1 MAKPNFELIKSPYIV
16 GNPIKSEGMFFGRE
30 EDFKIIQNWIIH
42 NGPHVILLIG
52 GRRSGK
58 TSILWQILLGRLKE
72 AGEAVLCDFHAIV
85 PRIKKDEDFLL
96 EIGKAILANQ
106 NFQQFEADF
115 LTDDGTSWTA
125 RLQRLIQN
133 CLEAI
138 QPRRL
143 IILCDE
149 FDALEE
155 RFTSAVLSP
164 ESLLWVKQTL
174 NQPVYFVMTGS
185 HEFREDHLRAVFG
198 AVSQNKP
205 IYELSLPDALA
216 LIQKPV
222 ENRVTYKS
230 EVPQLIYRLSGGHPF
245 YVQYI
250 CHTLIN
256 YLNEQQRNYVVAKD
270 LEEVVNF
277 IVANPHGHIQ
287 ETWRSLSHLKYV
299 ADTLAALAN
308 TINKPKEYV
317 NTAALLK
324 VIRERRFKITE
335 ANLYDTLAW
344 LNQRT
349 KLLEKDQRTQSYRFR
364 IDLIRHWIA
373 YNFQT
378 GEDIELLDSPAET
391 VVMAEGYGPTLTTMM
406 KNKEEEYADR
416 LEKML
421 LKTGF
426 LTVHERL
433 ELDNFVVEYELD
445 RNQADLLEQRVREK
459 LTLKPRT
466 WPQEYKDSCF
476 YLKNLYSQV
485 VPQEELSNLSI
496 YISPD
501 RLSSEKARE
510 ISKYVGL
517 KPVTT
522 TSKISRWVGIATV
535 GLAVK
540 NWYNTRILS
549 KRASSEKVRDQA
561 KISGGQVTS
570 RRVYHRVGIAV
581 GGVAI
586 AGLILSPLFF
596 KSMTISATDQE
607 KPSGNL
613 NGIKD
618 HYRQGEEVTYTVNGN
633 DNDALRQVTVTVV
646 DSPTP
651 VQNHWD
657 ASGQEFTQRSSFSTK
672 EWPANKQ
679 YTYLLT
685 VIDKT
690 GNIFEKRGSFL
701 LEEKV
706 VPRGKISGFKNSYL
720 VGEKIEGFVEVSKS
734 EAVKTIIFTVANS
747 PVKTTLSIQGHQP
760 LAFSTQGWQ
769 PGTYP
774 YSLIVTDKD
783 GNFQEEKGRLVLA
796 AVPVSPP
803 VPSPAPPVANNGD
816 SQKLMVQGTSEGV
829 TKLPKDGNSQ
839 EEKGR
844 LVPSAIPIPPSV
856 PPVVNNDEKLKQ
868 TPLVALTEE
877 VTQLLRECKK
887 RYEDKRLAP
896 GKDGTALACYQE
908 VLTKSPNNPE
918 AKDGLKQLETTY
930 QMLVE
935 QALKHRNPN
944 DAHTYLQQLEEVN
957 PTSAELPKLKQRLA
971 TLVPPNDKETSR
983 TSPKPKPVPK
993 PKVVE
998 KPKPA
1003 PKPKVVEKPKPTP
1016 KPKVVEKPKP
1026 APKPKVIEK
1035 PKPAPKPKV
1044 VEKPKPKVVEK
1055 PKPKAESKPKPKPAP
1070 TPPSSAPKPSKC
1082 ITTPWDC

>member
-1 MAKPNFELIKSPYIV
+1 MAKPNFEFIKSPYIV

-30 EDFKIIQNWIIH
+30 DDFKIIQNWIIH

-106 NFQQFEADF
+106 NFQQFEANF

-133 CLEAI
+133 CLDAI

-155 RFTSAVLSP
+155 RFTSSVLSP

-205 IYELSLPDALA
+205 IYELSMPDALA

-222 ENRVTYKS
+222 ENRVSYKS
-230 EVPQLIYRLSGGHPF
+230 EVPQIIYRLSGGHPF

-256 YLNEQQRNYVVAKD
+256 HLNEQQRNYVVAKD

-335 ANLYDTLAW
+335 TNLYDTLAW

-378 GEDIELLDSPAET
+378 GEDIELLDSPAEN

-445 RNQADLLEQRVREK
+445 RNQADLLEHRVREK
-459 LTLKPRT
+459 LTLKPRN

-476 YLKNLYSQV
+476 YFKNLYPQA
-485 VPQEELSNLSI
+485 VPQDELSNLSI

-522 TSKISRWVGIATV
+522 TSKISRWVGMATV

-540 NWYNTRILS
+540 NWYNTSVFS
-549 KRASSEKVRDQA
+549 KRTSSEKVNDQA

-570 RRVYHRVGIAV
+570 RRVYRRVGITV

-586 AGLILSPLFF
+586 AGLMLSPLFL
-596 KSMTISATDQE
+596 KNMTTSAPDQE

-618 HYRQGEEVTYTVNGN
+618 SYRQGEKVAYVVNGN
-633 DNDALRQVTVTVV
+633 DNDALRQVAFTVV
-646 DSPTP
+646 DGPTP
-651 VQNHWD
+651 VQNNWD
-657 ASGQEFTQRSSFSTK
+657 VSGQEFTKPSSFSTK
-672 EWPANKQ
+672 DWPANKQ

-690 GNIFEKRGSFL
+690 GNIFEKRGRFL
-701 LEEKV
+701 LEENV
-706 VPRGKISGFKNSYL
+706 VPRGKISGFKENYL
-720 VGEKIEGFVEVSKS
+720 VGDKIDGFVEVSKS
-734 EAVKTIIFTVANS
+734 EAVKIITFTVANS
-747 PVKTTLSIQGHQP
+747 PVKTSLKGNGPLS
-760 LAFSTQGWQ
+760 FSTQGWQ

-774 YSLIVTDKD
+774 YSLIVTD
-783 GNFQEEKGRLVLA
+783 NE
-796 AVPVSPP
+796 
-803 VPSPAPPVANNGD
+803 
-816 SQKLMVQGTSEGV
+816 
-829 TKLPKDGNSQ
+829 GNSQ
-839 EEKGR
+839 EEKGS
-844 LVPSAIPIPPSV
+844 LVLAAV
-856 PPVVNNDEKLKQ
+856 PP
-868 TPLVALTEE
+868 PAPPVASDGGPQKPKVQGASTEGVAE
-877 VTQLLRECKK
+877 LLRECKK
-887 RYEDKRLAP
+887 RYDDKRLTT
-896 GKDGTALACYQE
+896 GEGGTALACYQE

-930 QMLVE
+930 QALVE
-935 QALKHRNPN
+935 QALKRRNSN
-944 DAHTYLQQLEEVN
+944 DALTSLQQLEKVN
-957 PTSAELPKLKQRLA
+957 PNSAELPKLKQRLA
-971 TLVPPNDKETSR
+971 TLVPPNDEKSSR
-983 TSPKPKPVPK
+983 PLPMLKPAPRPKVVEKHKLVPK

-1003 PKPKVVEKPKPTP
+1003 PKPKVVEKPKPALKPKAVEKHKPAP
-1016 KPKVVEKPKP
+1016 KPKAVEKPKPAPKPKAVEKPKPAPKPKAVEKPKP
-1026 APKPKVIEK
+1026 APKPKVEVK
-1035 PKPAPKPKV
+1035 VSKPPKPPK
-1044 VEKPKPKVVEK
+1044 
-1055 PKPKAESKPKPKPAP
+1055 
-1070 TPPSSAPKPSKC
+1070 TPSSPSKC
-1082 ITTPWDC
+1082 ITTPWGC